1 MQVRKRYLGG
11 AAVIVGL
18 AIYLS
23 QFFAGMGTGTGNDQG
38 DQPSESVATGDAT
51 TGDPATDNGEAPD
64 LNNVSATGN
73 LDSTMM
79 SSTTEDAVPK
89 KMITITI
96 HEDRYRLTTDTDPMT
111 GVDISQ
117 SEVVQQTQKATGG
130 EQGVKL
136 RVLRQKN
143 AQVGAKLGLYE
154 ALNNAGV
161 KREEIQEVSGFID

>member
-1 MQVRKRYLGG
+1 MQVRKRYVGG

-38 DQPSESVATGDAT
+38 DQPSKSVATSDAVSDD
-51 TGDPATDNGEAPD
+51 GKAPD

-73 LDSTMM
+73 LDTTMM
-79 SSTTEDAVPK
+79 SSPSEDPVVK

-96 HEDRYRLTTDTDPMT
+96 HEDRYRLTTDLDPMT

-130 EQGVKL
+130 EQGVKI